1 MLCHTRA
8 KWNCSVR
15 TFARHQMLP
24 TDEACLQEHLHE
36 VKVQTQQHHAH
47 ESTTCYEHLLET
59 HMGQGM
65 QCRNWV
71 IDLFWHPFDHKTI
84 LVGYAEKFLDVF
96 LDVAG
101 QVSPAVAF
109 EWHSIRS
116 NEKLLE
122 IPSDVVSAHGTPHD
136 RFGVVHERH
145 WLIAREWKFLLEED
159 EERVGGFPVH
169 VDFLQDLEF
178 RFKAIART
186 DIL

>member
-1 MLCHTRA
+1 MLCHPRN

-24 TDEACLQEHLHE
+24 TDKACLQEQLHE
-36 VKVQTQQHHAH
+36 VKVQTQQHHTH
-47 ESTTCYEHLLET
+47 ENTTCHEHYW
-59 HMGQGM
+59 
-65 QCRNWV
+65 RPIWV
-71 IDLFWHPFDHKTI
+71 KVCNAEAEILIYFDHKTI
-84 LVGYAEKFLDVF
+84 LVGYAEKFLDVS

-109 EWHSIRS
+109 ERHSIRP

-122 IPSDVVSAHGTPHD
+122 IPSDVISAHGTPHD
-136 RFGVVHERH
+136 QFGVVHEGH
-145 WLIAREWKFLLEED
+145 WLIAREWKFLLEKD

-169 VDFLQDLEF
+169 VDFLQELEF

-186 DIL
+186 EIL

>member
-1 MLCHTRA
+1 MLCHTRD
-8 KWNCSVR
+8 KWNRSVR

-24 TDEACLQEHLHE
+24 TDKACLQEHLHE
-36 VKVQTQQHHAH
+36 VKVQTQQHNTWKHNL
-47 ESTTCYEHLLET
+47 SWTLLET

-65 QCRNWV
+65 QCRSWD
-71 IDLFWHPFDHKTI
+71 IDLFWHLFDHKTI
-84 LVGYAEKFLDVF
+84 LVGYAEKFLDVS

-109 EWHSIRS
+109 EWHSIRP

-122 IPSDVVSAHGTPHD
+122 IPSDVISAHGTPHD
-136 RFGVVHERH
+136 QFGVVHEGH
-145 WLIAREWKFLLEED
+145 WLIAREWKFLLEKD

-169 VDFLQDLEF
+169 VDFLQELEF

>member
-1 MLCHTRA
+1 MLCHTRD

-24 TDEACLQEHLHE
+24 TDMFTGAASWSKSPNTATSCTWRHNLSW
-36 VKVQTQQHHAH
+36 T
-47 ESTTCYEHLLET
+47 LLET

-65 QCRNWV
+65 QCRSWD
-71 IDLFWHPFDHKTI
+71 IDLFWHLFNHKTI
-84 LVGYAEKFLDVF
+84 LVGYAEKFLDVS

-101 QVSPAVAF
+101 QVSPAEAF

-122 IPSDVVSAHGTPHD
+122 IPSDVISAHGTPHD
-136 RFGVVHERH
+136 KFGVVHEGH
-145 WLIAREWKFLLEED
+145 WLIAREWKFLLEKD

-169 VDFLQDLEF
+169 VDFLQELEF

-186 DIL
+186 NIL

>member
-1 MLCHTRA
+1 
-8 KWNCSVR
+8 
-15 TFARHQMLP
+15 MLP

-122 IPSDVVSAHGTPHD
+122 IPAMSFLHTGLHTIDLGSFMKGI
-136 RFGVVHERH
+136 GSS
-145 WLIAREWKFLLEED
+145 LGNGSFLLEED